1 MAFAPA
7 LMAASTA
14 MQFVGNIYQG
24 EGAGSEFNQAAD
36 AARRNA
42 EIARQQGNAR
52 EEMIRRDS
60 ALKLG
65 VQRAA
70 AAQSGF
76 DPSSGSLLDLQADSA
91 SQLELDALT
100 ARYQSRLESIG
111 FENQANSLNAK
122 AKAARTTGYLNAFGS
137 LFQNGANYFGSQKT
151 PPQMD
156 LPSRHGD
163 FVRSE
168 RAGPYYGG

>member
-1 MAFAPA
+1 MAFGPA
-7 LMAASTA
+7 LMAASTT
-14 MQFVGNIYQG
+14 MQFLGNIYQG
-24 EGAGSEFNQAAD
+24 EAAGSEFNQAAD

-42 EIARQQGNAR
+42 ELARQQGNAR
-52 EEMIRRDS
+52 EEMVRADS
-60 ALKLG
+60 ARKLG
-65 VQRAA
+65 IQRAA

-111 FENQANSLNAK
+111 FENQASSLHAK

-137 LFQNGANYFGSQKT
+137 LFQNGANYFGNPKVSAQI
-151 PPQMD
+151 D

-168 RAGPYYGG
+168 RASPYYGG

>member
-1 MAFAPA
+1 MVAQ
-7 LMAASTA
+7 TA
-14 MQFVGNIYQG
+14 MQFIGNIYQG
-24 EGAGSEFNQAAD
+24 EAAGSEENQAAD
-36 AARRNA
+36 AARQNA

-111 FENQANSLNAK
+111 FEKGANSLNAK
-122 AKAARTTGYLNAFGS
+122 AKAARTTGYLNGFGS
-137 LFQNGANYFGSQKT
+137 LFQNGANYFGSPRVGPPAPIETRVPT
-151 PPQMD
+151 P
-156 LPSRHGD
+156 S
-163 FVRSE
+163 
-168 RAGPYYGG
+168 PYYTGR